1 MFINKDYVPIMAGDY
16 TQLNWVSRFLR
27 VSGIAATVK
36 VNALFT
42 EARLIVE
49 AEKEKKAR
57 ELSEEYIESC
67 KRQRLIKMK
76 IEEVFNFEDDEEEV
90 VV

>member
-1 MFINKDYVPIMAGDY
+1 MFNRNEYVTIMIGDY

-36 VNALFT
+36 VNPLCTDAY
-42 EARLIVE
+42 LIVE
-49 AEKEKKAR
+49 AKKEKKSR
-57 ELSEEYIESC
+57 TLSREYIDSC
-67 KRQRLIKMK
+67 KRQRLISIKM
-76 IEEVFNFEDDEEEV
+76 EEVFGFEEDEEV